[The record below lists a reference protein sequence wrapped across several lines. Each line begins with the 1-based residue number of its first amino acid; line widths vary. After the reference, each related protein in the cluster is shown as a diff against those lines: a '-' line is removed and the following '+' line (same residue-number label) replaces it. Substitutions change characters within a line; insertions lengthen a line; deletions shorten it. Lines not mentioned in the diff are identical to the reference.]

1 MPTIPGNTIAE
12 ATTPQQTLVKVAGLI
27 TELGTDDPQTLEP
40 AAPAEVPAVESAPPE
55 PPAPQTSDT
64 AELPEDDTRYTIP
77 VDGDPTDV
85 SLGELKKSYSFQAH
99 NTRKAQELAD
109 REQRLEPEIRQ
120 RVESELMQE
129 RQEYQ
134 QGLAQIRQALQQLQG
149 EPDWLQLRSQ
159 VGDAEFLKQKADW
172 EASKAQRERL
182 AQEEHRVADLNL
194 AAQQKQFASYL
205 RAEEDKLRTAVP
217 EWSDVEKGKAEIA
230 KIATFV
236 RQTYQIPDAQVA
248 NAFQTA
254 AAILLARDAMRYREL
269 HREPNAQAKAKTAAI
284 KPARPGTPDRPRPN
298 AKFEQLVEKTKSGR
312 QRDAMAAILAGLPDD

>member
-1 MPTIPGNTIAE
+1 MPTQRGILG
-12 ATTPQQTLVKVAGLI
+12 TPLNPKQAQEKLAGLI
-27 TELGTDDPQTLEP
+27 TEVGDDDPALTEP
-40 AAPAEVPAVESAPPE
+40 DVAAPAVVPAEDAPPE
-55 PPAPQTSDT
+55 TPAPQTSDT
-64 AELPEDDTRYTIP
+64 ADDLPEDETRVTLP
-77 VDGDPTDV
+77 VDGEATEV
-85 SLGELKKSYSFQAH
+85 TLAELKKSYSFQAH

-149 EPDWLQLRSQ
+149 EPDWLQVRSQ

-172 EASKAQRERL
+172 EASKAHRERL
-182 AQEEHRVADLNL
+182 QQEEQRVAAVNAD
-194 AAQQKQFASYL
+194 AQAKQFANYL

-217 EWSDVEKGKAEIA
+217 EWVDVEKGKAEIA

-269 HREPNAQAKAKTAAI
+269 HREPVLKPKVSTIKT
-284 KPARPGTPDRPRPN
+284 ARPGTPERPRPN
-298 AKFEQLVEKTKSGR
+298 EQHVKKIERAQRSGR
-312 QRDAMAAILAGLPDD
+312 QRDAAAAIEDLLAD